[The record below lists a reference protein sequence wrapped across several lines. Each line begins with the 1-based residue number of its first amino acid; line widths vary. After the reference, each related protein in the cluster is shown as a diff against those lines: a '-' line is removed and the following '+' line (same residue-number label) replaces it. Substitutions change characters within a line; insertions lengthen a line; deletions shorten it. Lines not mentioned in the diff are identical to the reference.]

1 MPMIKLDRDLLLER
15 IYEIRSKIDPDT
27 QKEILA
33 KIEDLVELISQSDLA
48 EITASYPK
56 IKFAR

>member
-27 QKEILA
+27 QKETLA
-33 KIEDLVELISQSDLA
+33 KIEDLVELIAQCDLA